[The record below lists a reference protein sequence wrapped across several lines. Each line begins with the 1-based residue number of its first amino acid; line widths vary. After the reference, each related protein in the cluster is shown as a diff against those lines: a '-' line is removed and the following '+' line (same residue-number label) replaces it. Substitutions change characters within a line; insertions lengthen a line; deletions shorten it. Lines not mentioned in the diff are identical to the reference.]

1 MQGFGSSIRLE
12 YACPVQDPTGRRR
25 KRLSQVPV
33 PAITNETLKSPEPS
47 NIQRDDDK
55 FLEIF
60 EKEKTKTILPSMLQ
74 VNFQS
79 FTSTPLFTSSRH
91 DNEVNK
97 IESYPALESDHRQG
111 TAKASGTG
119 DINNVK
125 EQKKEQQVNATD
137 NAKQAMADQA
147 RHAENAINKAF
158 MGELELSPDLY
169 SALIT
174 SKNNSLSLRS
184 IDVDDLVAQIKNKIK
199 FLLENGS
206 AELSMELKPENLGTV
221 LMSISSNKGI
231 LSINIYADQAAKQAL
246 EENIAELERSLI
258 LADLNVENLNIIY
271 NGGREHYKGETG

>member
-1 MQGFGSSIRLE
+1 
-12 YACPVQDPTGRRR
+12 
-25 KRLSQVPV
+25 LSQV

-60 EKEKTKTILPSMLQ
+60 EKEKTRTVFPSMLP

-79 FTSTPLFTSSRH
+79 FTSTPLFKGSNAG
-91 DNEVNK
+91 NEVSK
-97 IESYPALESDHRQG
+97 IENFPALSGSHRQG
-111 TAKASGTG
+111 PSRASGSGERTN
-119 DINNVK
+119 IK
-125 EQKKEQQVNATD
+125 EQKQEKPAEAAES
-137 NAKQAMADQA
+137 AKQAKTDQV
-147 RHAENAINKAF
+147 RHAQTILNKAF

-199 FLLENGS
+199 FLLENGRT
-206 AELSMELKPENLGTV
+206 ELSMELKPENLGTV

-231 LSINIYADQAAKQAL
+231 ISINIFADQAAKQAL
-246 EENIAELERSLI
+246 EENIAELERSLK
-258 LADLNVENLNIIY
+258 LADINVRNLNILY
-271 NGGREHYKGETG
+271 NDGREHYRGETG